1 MLVNSVFPSIDQTI
15 EYKTELL
22 ISKIYKFQKN
32 NYWLVEVASL
42 NKDLLIQVIPDDIR
56 CKIRT
61 GEIKLAISNTFEGFT
76 SIIDGIYQVLTE
88 LELPEDNVI
97 LFTGNKEILSTVY
110 EVASLYNK
118 KHIKCIWVSFAEFSI
133 NVQSRLI
140 PINNRVYQHTYS
152 KKFLNFNR
160 RWRPHRPTLVSL
172 LLIRNLIDYGYV
184 SLTEFEGFGW
194 DNVWEN
200 MLYLNNKSNIR
211 SLLEQHKTEI
221 KSLPNLHIDKESLEG
236 LSDRLDPNLQKFYDE
251 TYFSLVTETYFYNS
265 DDLKET
271 GISLSE
277 KTFKPIV
284 YNHPFILVGQPYSLK
299 TLRELGYKTFH
310 PLINEDYDCE
320 TDPCKRLLMVLDEV
334 ERLCN
339 LNSYE
344 LSKFIEQ
351 SKSICE
357 FNHRH
362 LFSPLRKNKFTIEL
376 N

>member
-1 MLVNSVFPSIDQTI
+1 MLINSVFPSINQTI

-22 ISKIYKFQKN
+22 ISKIYKFHIH

-133 NVQSRLI
+133 NAQSKMI
-140 PINNRVYQHTYS
+140 PIPNRVYQQTYS

-172 LLIRNLIDYGYV
+172 FLIRNLIDYGYI
-184 SLTEFEGFGW
+184 SLVEFEGFGW

-211 SLLEQHKTEI
+211 SLLEQHKAEI
-221 KSLPNLHIDKESLEG
+221 KSLPNLHIDKESLDG
-236 LSDRLDPNLQKFYDE
+236 LCDRLDSNLTLFYND
-251 TYFSLVTETYFYNS
+251 TYFSVVTETYFYS
-265 DDLKET
+265 STDLPET

-310 PLINEDYDCE
+310 PLINEDYDYE
-320 TDPCKRLLMVLDEV
+320 TDPCKRLLMILDEV

-339 LNSYE
+339 LNSHE
-344 LSKFIEQ
+344 LSRFIEQ